1 MMAMMIT
8 MLEEEETWVEKEKK
22 EVKAKME
29 GKEGNEEKKQKGR
42 GEGQLKCFLYIFM

>member
-1 MMAMMIT
+1 MAMMIM
-8 MLEEEETWVEKEKK
+8 MLEEEETWVEDEKK

-29 GKEGNEEKKQKGR
+29 GKEGNEKKQKGR